1 MDIIASIFAY
11 LGSVAAVVAA
21 LAMSFSLCFSS
32 ANKPTPAKPVA
43 GIAAKADMLKVASAP
58 QSEPVVKTEQHGAT
72 IAATIA
78 PASAQDA
85 TAAKKLA
92 VADPVRRT
100 STLRG
105 ASLRHLVQEER
116 ARRWAY
122 QQDSQFQARFLG
134 YAD

>member
-11 LGSVAAVVAA
+11 LGSLAAVVAA

-43 GIAAKADMLKVASAP
+43 GIAAMAAMLKVASAP
-58 QSEPVVKTEQHGAT
+58 QTESVAKPEPHGAT
-72 IAATIA
+72 VA
-78 PASAQDA
+78 PASALDP
-85 TAAKKLA
+85 TVAKKPA
-92 VADPVRRT
+92 GAADPVRRT

-122 QQDSQFQARFLG
+122 QQDSEFQARFLG